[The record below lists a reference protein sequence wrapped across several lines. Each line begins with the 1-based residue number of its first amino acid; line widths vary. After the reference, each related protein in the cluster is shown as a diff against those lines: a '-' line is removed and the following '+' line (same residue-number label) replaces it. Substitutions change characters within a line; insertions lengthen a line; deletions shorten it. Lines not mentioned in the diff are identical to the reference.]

1 MIDSKSQ
8 VKTKENKTPHNNSER
23 EQQPFGR
30 ALEPFRCLSRWRRES
45 RLSFLHLLCCSGII
59 HPGNLSKCRWPT
71 DRAPE
76 TVVSV
81 KVSSRQ
87 DLSEL
92 MGGPQWSRL
101 GVQSLA
107 KGVWGTTAKVGS
119 SGTEKASRV
128 QLLCSSESPS
138 PPAKRVIPDTAQSHH
153 CSACS
158 VRSPNTAVGFVDAL
172 TLIRFTHWDIAGP
185 APCPA
190 YL

>member
-92 MGGPQWSRL
+92 MGGPQWSWL

-107 KGVWGTTAKVGS
+107 KGVWGPTAKVGS
-119 SGTEKASRV
+119 SGTEEGLAGSSRWRGFTGLLQEEVLSSPHTQVLKQDRPGNSLAV
-128 QLLCSSESPS
+128 QLGLRALCQGSGLNPWSG
-138 PPAKRVIPDTAQSHH
+138 IPQA
-153 CSACS
+153 A
-158 VRSPNTAVGFVDAL
+158 
-172 TLIRFTHWDIAGP
+172 W
-185 APCPA
+185 
-190 YL
+190 